1 MNTIDVLILNGSPGS
16 GKTTLAGAISEELRI
31 ADTPHAVI
39 DLDEFA
45 VVYPDD
51 IGTRNGLKWRNLASV
66 WQNYSEL
73 GDLKIIIPVLIDT
86 TEDLGALRKA
96 APAQSFTVCT
106 LTASLDTLK
115 DRVTKREPNE
125 YWQSKLRGLV
135 ESYGQRSDEE
145 KFADFQVST
154 DDKDIEATA
163 KEVIKHL
170 GWSK

>member
-1 MNTIDVLILNGSPGS
+1 MNKINVLILNGSPGS
-16 GKTTLAGAISEELRI
+16 GKSTLAGAVSEELRI
-31 ADTPHAVI
+31 ADIPHAVI

-51 IGTRNGLKWRNLASV
+51 IGSRNGLKWKNLASV

-86 TEDLGALRKA
+86 AEDLDALRKA
-96 APAQSFTVCT
+96 APAQSFTICT
-106 LTASLDTLK
+106 LTASLDTLR

-125 YWQSKLRGLV
+125 YWQNKLRSLV
-135 ESYGQRSDEE
+135 ESYEKRSDKE

-154 DDKDIEATA
+154 DDRDIEETA
-163 KEVIKHL
+163 KEIIQHL

>member
-1 MNTIDVLILNGSPGS
+1 MNTIDVLVLNGSPGS
-16 GKTTLAGAISEELRI
+16 GKTTLAGEISEELRV
-31 ADTPHAVI
+31 ADIPHAVI

-51 IGTRNGLKWRNLASV
+51 IGSRSGLKWRNLASV
-66 WQNYSEL
+66 WQNYGEL
-73 GDLKIIIPVLIDT
+73 GDLKIVIPVLIDT
-86 TEDLGALRKA
+86 AEDLDALRKA

-135 ESYGQRSDEE
+135 ESYEQRSDEE